1 VRVPVVS
8 WRNSAAALELGFEVV
23 DWVAGLGSGVA
34 QGQVSAVLAVGPIA
48 AVVAVGVAVVVVEAA
63 GVLVAGLVKCVL
75 DGS

>member
-1 VRVPVVS
+1 
-8 WRNSAAALELGFEVV
+8 
-23 DWVAGLGSGVA
+23 
-34 QGQVSAVLAVGPIA
+34 VSAVLAVGPIA